1 MELLL
6 MRNITTLTGLM
17 IALSVGLIS
26 RATLANTLDFDVLAN
41 VQTTSCSL
49 NVPATHNLGRMS
61 AGTKQYYRE
70 LNVNVD
76 CHGQQS
82 VMTRVAVQAV
92 NGTIVDSDTVQMNGL
107 GSTTSVNPPLLQ
119 MATNKGGKY
128 YPVTLDGAL
137 GDRFCFDNETPRN
150 CSLTPIVN
158 VPVNAQSGSV
168 KVNLRFTIMHE

>member
-1 MELLL
+1 

-41 VQTTSCSL
+41 VQTTSRSL
-49 NVPATHNLGRMS
+49 NVPATHNLGGMT

-82 VMTRVAVQAV
+82 VTERQKTTR
-92 NGTIVDSDTVQMNGL
+92 
-107 GSTTSVNPPLLQ
+107 
-119 MATNKGGKY
+119 
-128 YPVTLDGAL
+128 
-137 GDRFCFDNETPRN
+137 C
-150 CSLTPIVN
+150 
-158 VPVNAQSGSV
+158 
-168 KVNLRFTIMHE
+168 